1 MVEEINT
8 DIIVETSMGKKII
21 NVNSDLIMPT
31 IIKSIYPKIRME
43 DFDDDYKI
51 EIKPKKSFFKNIKL
65 LPSGDERN
73 FKETSLSIETIW
85 RFSKIK
91 TIIINQF
98 DFISKLFYKND
109 KLNQSNIEIQTIKK
123 NSIVKNISVASKK
136 IGIISPIIPRK
147 IRNADDK

>member
-1 MVEEINT
+1 MDYDE
-8 DIIVETSMGKKII
+8 
-21 NVNSDLIMPT
+21 
-31 IIKSIYPKIRME
+31 IYPKIRME

-109 KLNQSNIEIQTIKK
+109 KLNQSNIEIQTIEK

>member
-1 MVEEINT
+1 MFWKEI
-8 DIIVETSMGKKII
+8 
-21 NVNSDLIMPT
+21 LLC
-31 IIKSIYPKIRME
+31 Y
-43 DFDDDYKI
+43 
-51 EIKPKKSFFKNIKL
+51 FF
-65 LPSGDERN
+65 
-73 FKETSLSIETIW
+73 
-85 RFSKIK
+85 KIK

-109 KLNQSNIEIQTIKK
+109 KLNQSNIEIQTIEK

>member
-1 MVEEINT
+1 MDYDE
-8 DIIVETSMGKKII
+8 
-21 NVNSDLIMPT
+21 
-31 IIKSIYPKIRME
+31 IYPKIRME

-98 DFISKLFYKND
+98 DFISKIFYKND
-109 KLNQSNIEIQTIKK
+109 KLNQSNIEIQTIEK

>member
-1 MVEEINT
+1 MDYDE
-8 DIIVETSMGKKII
+8 
-21 NVNSDLIMPT
+21 
-31 IIKSIYPKIRME
+31 IYPKIRME

-51 EIKPKKSFFKNIKL
+51 EIKPKKSLFKNIKL

-109 KLNQSNIEIQTIKK
+109 KLNQSNIEIQTIEK

>member
-1 MVEEINT
+1 MDYDE
-8 DIIVETSMGKKII
+8 
-21 NVNSDLIMPT
+21 
-31 IIKSIYPKIRME
+31 IYPKIRME

-73 FKETSLSIETIW
+73 FKETSLSIETIL

-109 KLNQSNIEIQTIKK
+109 KLNQSNIEIQTIEK

>member
-1 MVEEINT
+1 MDYDE
-8 DIIVETSMGKKII
+8 
-21 NVNSDLIMPT
+21 
-31 IIKSIYPKIRME
+31 IYPKIRME

-109 KLNQSNIEIQTIKK
+109 KLNQSNIEIQTKEK

>member
-1 MVEEINT
+1 MDYDE
-8 DIIVETSMGKKII
+8 
-21 NVNSDLIMPT
+21 
-31 IIKSIYPKIRME
+31 IYPRIRME

-51 EIKPKKSFFKNIKL
+51 EIKPKKSLFKNIKL

>member
-1 MVEEINT
+1 MDYDE
-8 DIIVETSMGKKII
+8 
-21 NVNSDLIMPT
+21 
-31 IIKSIYPKIRME
+31 IYPKIRME

>member
-1 MVEEINT
+1 MDYDE
-8 DIIVETSMGKKII
+8 
-21 NVNSDLIMPT
+21 
-31 IIKSIYPKIRME
+31 IYPKIRME

-51 EIKPKKSFFKNIKL
+51 EIKPKKSFFFFIKL

-109 KLNQSNIEIQTIKK
+109 KLNQSNIEIQTIEK

>member
-1 MVEEINT
+1 MDYDE
-8 DIIVETSMGKKII
+8 
-21 NVNSDLIMPT
+21 
-31 IIKSIYPKIRME
+31 IYPKIRME

-85 RFSKIK
+85 RFNKIK

-109 KLNQSNIEIQTIKK
+109 KLNQSNIEIQTIEK